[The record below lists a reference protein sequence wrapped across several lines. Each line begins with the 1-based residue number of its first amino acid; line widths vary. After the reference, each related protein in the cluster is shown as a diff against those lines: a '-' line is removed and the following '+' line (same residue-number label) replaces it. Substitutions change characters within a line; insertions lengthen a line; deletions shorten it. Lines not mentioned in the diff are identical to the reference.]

1 MKKGRKTM
9 LFTLFSSLKYCVFPD
24 FPAKENTPFC
34 RVLSAFCENYH
45 TLFISPLFNSA
56 KIHAKGAIG
65 LQRFRL

>member
-1 MKKGRKTM
+1 M

-34 RVLSAFCENYH
+34 RVLSAFCKNYH
-45 TLFISPLFNSA
+45 ALFISPLFNSA

-65 LQRFRL
+65 LQRLAP

>member
-1 MKKGRKTM
+1 M
-9 LFTLFSSLKYCVFPD
+9 LFTLFSSLKYCVFLD
-24 FPAKENTPFC
+24 FPAKGNTPFC
-34 RVLSAFCENYH
+34 RVLSTFCENYH